1 MENLVSIIINYAS
14 IWAPSL
20 TAIAGVIT
28 MACTAMSK
36 VSESIENSKKA
47 IEELK
52 NSEEI
57 KKLKDELR
65 RQTNVNNELKEQ
77 LDLLID
83 HIEKVDNYR
92 DNIKR

>member
-1 MENLVSIIINYAS
+1 MENIVSIIINYAS

-20 TAIAGVIT
+20 VAIAGVIT
-28 MACTAMSK
+28 TVITAISK
-36 VSESIENSKKA
+36 VAEAIENTKKA
-47 IEELK
+47 AEELK
-52 NSEEI
+52 NSEDI
-57 KKLKDELR
+57 KKLKDEVL
-65 RQTNVNNELKEQ
+65 RQTNVNNELREQ

>member
-1 MENLVSIIINYAS
+1 MENIVSIIINYAS

-20 TAIAGVIT
+20 VAISGVIATVITAI
-28 MACTAMSK
+28 SK
-36 VSESIENSKKA
+36 VSEAIENTKKA
-47 IEELK
+47 AEELK

-57 KKLKDELR
+57 KKLKDEIL
-65 RQTNVNNELKEQ
+65 RQTNVNNELRAQ